1 MNFVFLLYMAG
12 IYIHIP
18 FCKQKC
24 HYCNF
29 YSTVSLKYQK
39 DFIEALI
46 NEIKS
51 RREYLDNKKVN
62 TIYFGG
68 GTPSILSVNE
78 LSTIINSI
86 NDFFDVDDDAEITLE
101 ANPDDLS
108 KEKISDIK
116 NYTQVNRLSIGVQSF
131 FNADLQYLN
140 RVHSS
145 EQAQKSIENSIKAG
159 FNNITIDLIYGIPT
173 LSDNNWKENLKRF
186 FDYNIPHLS
195 SYSLTVEPKT
205 ALDVLIKKK
214 KLENIAE
221 SESIKHFEILLEET
235 NKHNF
240 INYEISNFAL
250 EGHYSKHNSIYWLGG
265 HYLGLGPSAHSYN
278 GKSRQWNVMSVKRY
292 CEEKIPENIVDE
304 KEELSQ
310 DQMYNE
316 YVLTSL
322 RTSWGCDIEH
332 IKNAFG
338 KKYSQHFVTTI
349 AYALKENNII
359 CKGNNYTLTNKGKLF
374 ADGIAS
380 TLFYGL

>member
-1 MNFVFLLYMAG
+1 MAG

-29 YSTVSLKYQK
+29 YSTVSLAYQQ
-39 DFIEALI
+39 DYISALTR
-46 NEIKS
+46 EIKS
-51 RREYLDNKKVN
+51 RQKYLDHEVVN

-68 GTPSILSVNE
+68 GTPSMFSSDEISY
-78 LSTIINSI
+78 IINLI
-86 NDFFDVDDDAEITLE
+86 DFRFNVASDAEITLE
-101 ANPDDLS
+101 ANPDDLD
-108 KEKISDIK
+108 KNKLNDIK
-116 NYTQVNRLSIGVQSF
+116 NYTSVNRLSIGVQSF
-131 FNADLQYLN
+131 FDDDLQYLN
-140 RVHSS
+140 RVHRSK
-145 EQAQKSIENSIKAG
+145 QAQNSIENALKLG
-159 FNNITIDLIYGIPT
+159 FDNITIDLIYGIPN
-173 LSDNNWKENLKRF
+173 LSNSKWKENLKIF
-186 FDYNIPHLS
+186 FDYKIPHLS

-205 ALDVLIKKK
+205 ALDLLIKKK
-214 KLENIAE
+214 KLENIVE
-221 SESIKHFEILLEET
+221 SESIDHFKILIEET
-235 NKHNF
+235 EKQNF

-278 GKSRQWNVMSVKRY
+278 GKSRQWNVMNIKKY
-292 CEEKIPENIVDE
+292 CEEKQIKNIIDE
-304 KEELSQ
+304 KEYLSK

-338 KKYSQHFVTTI
+338 EKYSQHFITNITKTI
-349 AYALKENNII
+349 KENNATRN
-359 CKGNNYTLTNKGKLF
+359 GNIFTLTNSGKLF

-380 TLFYGL
+380 SLFFGL

>member
-1 MNFVFLLYMAG
+1 MAG

-29 YSTVSLKYQK
+29 YSTVSLAYRQ
-39 DFIEALI
+39 DYISALTR
-46 NEIKS
+46 EIKS
-51 RREYLDNKKVN
+51 RQKYLDHEVVN

-68 GTPSILSVNE
+68 GTPSMFSSDEISY
-78 LSTIINSI
+78 IINLI
-86 NDFFDVDDDAEITLE
+86 DFRFNVPSDAEITLE
-101 ANPDDLS
+101 ANPDDLD
-108 KEKISDIK
+108 KNKLNDIK
-116 NYTQVNRLSIGVQSF
+116 NYTSVNRLSIGVQSF
-131 FNADLQYLN
+131 FDDDLQYLN

-145 EQAQKSIENSIKAG
+145 KQAQNSIENALKLG
-159 FNNITIDLIYGIPT
+159 FDNITIDLIYGIPN
-173 LSDNNWKENLKRF
+173 LSNSKWKENLKIF
-186 FDYNIPHLS
+186 FDYKIPHLS

-205 ALDVLIKKK
+205 ALDLLIKKK
-214 KLENIAE
+214 KLENIVE
-221 SESIKHFEILLEET
+221 SESIDHFKILIEET
-235 NKHNF
+235 EKQNF

-278 GKSRQWNVMSVKRY
+278 GKSRQWNVMNIKKY
-292 CEEKIPENIVDE
+292 CEEKQIKNIIDE
-304 KEELSQ
+304 KEYLSK

-338 KKYSQHFVTTI
+338 EKHSQHFITNITKTI
-349 AYALKENNII
+349 KENNATRN
-359 CKGNNYTLTNKGKLF
+359 GNIFTLTNSGKLF

-380 TLFYGL
+380 SLFFGL

>member
-1 MNFVFLLYMAG
+1 MAG

-29 YSTVSLKYQK
+29 YSTVSLAYRQ
-39 DFIEALI
+39 DYISALTR
-46 NEIKS
+46 EIKS
-51 RREYLDNKKVN
+51 RQKYLDHEVVN

-68 GTPSILSVNE
+68 GTPSMFSSDEISY
-78 LSTIINSI
+78 IINLI
-86 NDFFDVDDDAEITLE
+86 DFRFNVASDAEITLE
-101 ANPDDLS
+101 ANPDDLD
-108 KEKISDIK
+108 KNKLNDIK
-116 NYTQVNRLSIGVQSF
+116 NYTSVNRISIGVQSF
-131 FNADLQYLN
+131 FDDDLQYLN

-145 EQAQKSIENSIKAG
+145 KQAQNSIENALKLG
-159 FNNITIDLIYGIPT
+159 FDNITIDLIYGIPN
-173 LSDNNWKENLKRF
+173 LSNSKWKENLKIF
-186 FDYNIPHLS
+186 FNYKIPHLS

-205 ALDVLIKKK
+205 ALDLLIKKK
-214 KLENIAE
+214 KLENIVE
-221 SESIKHFEILLEET
+221 SESIDHFKILIEET
-235 NKHNF
+235 EKQNF

-278 GKSRQWNVMSVKRY
+278 GKSRQWNVMNIKKY
-292 CEEKIPENIVDE
+292 CEEKQIKNIIDE
-304 KEELSQ
+304 KEYLSK

-338 KKYSQHFVTTI
+338 EKYSQHFITNITKTI
-349 AYALKENNII
+349 KENNATRN
-359 CKGNNYTLTNKGKLF
+359 GNIFTLTNSGKLF

-380 TLFYGL
+380 SLFFGL

>member
-1 MNFVFLLYMAG
+1 MAG

-29 YSTVSLKYQK
+29 YSTVSLAYRQ
-39 DFIEALI
+39 DYISALTR
-46 NEIKS
+46 EIKS
-51 RREYLDNKKVN
+51 RQKYLDHEVVN

-68 GTPSILSVNE
+68 GTPSMFSSDEISY
-78 LSTIINSI
+78 IINLI
-86 NDFFDVDDDAEITLE
+86 DFRFNVASDAEITLE
-101 ANPDDLS
+101 ANPDDLD
-108 KEKISDIK
+108 KNKLNDIK
-116 NYTQVNRLSIGVQSF
+116 NYTSVNRISIGVQSF
-131 FNADLQYLN
+131 FDDDLQYLN

-145 EQAQKSIENSIKAG
+145 KQAQNSIENALKLG
-159 FNNITIDLIYGIPT
+159 FDNITIDLIYGIPN
-173 LSDNNWKENLKRF
+173 LSNSKWKENLKIF
-186 FDYNIPHLS
+186 FDYKIPHLS

-205 ALDVLIKKK
+205 ALDLLIKKK
-214 KLENIAE
+214 KLENIVE
-221 SESIKHFEILLEET
+221 SESIDHFKILIEET
-235 NKHNF
+235 EKQNF

-278 GKSRQWNVMSVKRY
+278 GKSRQWNVMNIKKY
-292 CEEKIPENIVDE
+292 CEEKQIKNIIDE
-304 KEELSQ
+304 KEYLSK

-338 KKYSQHFVTTI
+338 EKYSQHFITNITKTI
-349 AYALKENNII
+349 KENNATRN
-359 CKGNNYTLTNKGKLF
+359 GNIFTLTNSGKLF

-380 TLFYGL
+380 SLFFGL

>member
-1 MNFVFLLYMAG
+1 MAG

-29 YSTVSLKYQK
+29 YSTVSLAYQQ
-39 DFIEALI
+39 DYISALTR
-46 NEIKS
+46 EIKS
-51 RREYLDNKKVN
+51 RQKYLDHEVVN

-68 GTPSILSVNE
+68 GTPSMFSSDEISY
-78 LSTIINSI
+78 IINLI
-86 NDFFDVDDDAEITLE
+86 DFRFNVASDAEITLE
-101 ANPDDLS
+101 ANPDDLD
-108 KEKISDIK
+108 KNKLNDIK
-116 NYTQVNRLSIGVQSF
+116 NYTSVNRLSIGVQSF
-131 FNADLQYLN
+131 FDDDLQYLN

-145 EQAQKSIENSIKAG
+145 KQAQNSIENALKLG
-159 FNNITIDLIYGIPT
+159 FDNITIDLIYGIPN
-173 LSDNNWKENLKRF
+173 LSNSKWKENLKIF
-186 FDYNIPHLS
+186 FDYKIPHLS

-205 ALDVLIKKK
+205 ALDLLIKKK
-214 KLENIAE
+214 KLENIVE
-221 SESIKHFEILLEET
+221 SESIDHFKILIEET
-235 NKHNF
+235 EKQNF

-278 GKSRQWNVMSVKRY
+278 GKSRQWNVMNIKKY
-292 CEEKIPENIVDE
+292 CEEKQIKNIIDE
-304 KEELSQ
+304 KEYLSK

-338 KKYSQHFVTTI
+338 EKYSQHFITNITKTI
-349 AYALKENNII
+349 KENNATRN
-359 CKGNNYTLTNKGKLF
+359 GNIFTLTNSGKLF

-380 TLFYGL
+380 SLFFGL

>member
-1 MNFVFLLYMAG
+1 MAG

-29 YSTVSLKYQK
+29 YSTVSLAYQQ
-39 DFIEALI
+39 DYISALTR
-46 NEIKS
+46 EIKS
-51 RREYLDNKKVN
+51 RQKYLDHEVVN

-68 GTPSILSVNE
+68 GTPSMFSSDEISY
-78 LSTIINSI
+78 IINLI
-86 NDFFDVDDDAEITLE
+86 DFRFNVASDAEITLE
-101 ANPDDLS
+101 ANPDDLD
-108 KEKISDIK
+108 KNKLNDIK
-116 NYTQVNRLSIGVQSF
+116 NYTSVNRISIGVQSF
-131 FNADLQYLN
+131 FDDDLQYLN

-145 EQAQKSIENSIKAG
+145 KQAQNSIENALKLG
-159 FNNITIDLIYGIPT
+159 FDNITIDLIYGIPN
-173 LSDNNWKENLKRF
+173 LSNSKWKENLKIF
-186 FDYNIPHLS
+186 FDYKIPHLS

-205 ALDVLIKKK
+205 ALDLLIKKK
-214 KLENIAE
+214 KLENIVE
-221 SESIKHFEILLEET
+221 SESIDHFKILIEET
-235 NKHNF
+235 EKQNF

-278 GKSRQWNVMSVKRY
+278 GKSRQWNVMNIKKY
-292 CEEKIPENIVDE
+292 CEEKQIKNIIDE
-304 KEELSQ
+304 KEYLSK

-338 KKYSQHFVTTI
+338 EKYSQHFITNITKTI
-349 AYALKENNII
+349 KENNATRN
-359 CKGNNYTLTNKGKLF
+359 GNIFTLTNSGKLF

-380 TLFYGL
+380 SLFFGL

>member
-1 MNFVFLLYMAG
+1 MAG

-29 YSTVSLKYQK
+29 YSTVSLAYRQ
-39 DFIEALI
+39 DYISALTR
-46 NEIKS
+46 EIKS
-51 RREYLDNKKVN
+51 RQKYLDHEVVN

-68 GTPSILSVNE
+68 GTPSMFSSDEISY
-78 LSTIINSI
+78 IINLI
-86 NDFFDVDDDAEITLE
+86 DFRFNVASDAEITLE
-101 ANPDDLS
+101 ANPDDLD
-108 KEKISDIK
+108 KNKLNDIK
-116 NYTQVNRLSIGVQSF
+116 NYTSVNRLSIGVQSF
-131 FNADLQYLN
+131 FDDDLQYLN

-145 EQAQKSIENSIKAG
+145 KQAQNSIENALKLG
-159 FNNITIDLIYGIPT
+159 FDNITIDLIYGIPN
-173 LSDNNWKENLKRF
+173 LSNSKWKENLKIF
-186 FDYNIPHLS
+186 FDYKIPHLS

-205 ALDVLIKKK
+205 ALDLLIKKK
-214 KLENIAE
+214 KLENIVE
-221 SESIKHFEILLEET
+221 SESIDHFKILIEET
-235 NKHNF
+235 EKQNF

-278 GKSRQWNVMSVKRY
+278 GKSRQWNVMNIKKY
-292 CEEKIPENIVDE
+292 CEEKQIKNIIDE
-304 KEELSQ
+304 KEYLSK

-338 KKYSQHFVTTI
+338 EKYSQHFIT
-349 AYALKENNII
+349 NIT
-359 CKGNNYTLTNKGKLF
+359 KQ
-374 ADGIAS
+374 
-380 TLFYGL
+380 

>member
-1 MNFVFLLYMAG
+1 MAG

-29 YSTVSLKYQK
+29 YSTVSLAYRQ
-39 DFIEALI
+39 DYISALTR
-46 NEIKS
+46 EIKS
-51 RREYLDNKKVN
+51 RQKYLDHEVVN

-68 GTPSILSVNE
+68 GTPSMFSSDEISY
-78 LSTIINSI
+78 IINLI
-86 NDFFDVDDDAEITLE
+86 DFRFNVASDAEITLE
-101 ANPDDLS
+101 ANPDDLD
-108 KEKISDIK
+108 KNKLNDIK
-116 NYTQVNRLSIGVQSF
+116 NYTSVNRLSIGVQSF
-131 FNADLQYLN
+131 FDDDLQYLN

-145 EQAQKSIENSIKAG
+145 KQAQNSIENALKLG
-159 FNNITIDLIYGIPT
+159 FDNITIDLIYGIPN
-173 LSDNNWKENLKRF
+173 LSNSKWKENLKIF
-186 FDYNIPHLS
+186 FNYKIPHLS

-205 ALDVLIKKK
+205 ALDLLIKKK
-214 KLENIAE
+214 KLENIVE
-221 SESIKHFEILLEET
+221 SESIDHFKILIEET
-235 NKHNF
+235 EKQNF

-278 GKSRQWNVMSVKRY
+278 GKSRQWNVMNIKKY
-292 CEEKIPENIVDE
+292 CEEKQIKNIIDE
-304 KEELSQ
+304 KEYLSK

-338 KKYSQHFVTTI
+338 EKHSQHFITNITKTI
-349 AYALKENNII
+349 KENNATRN
-359 CKGNNYTLTNKGKLF
+359 GNIFTLTNSGKLF

-380 TLFYGL
+380 SLFFGL

>member
-1 MNFVFLLYMAG
+1 MAG

-29 YSTVSLKYQK
+29 YSTVSLAYRQ
-39 DFIEALI
+39 DYISALTR
-46 NEIKS
+46 EIKS
-51 RREYLDNKKVN
+51 RQKYLAHEVVN

-68 GTPSILSVNE
+68 GTPSMFSSDEISY
-78 LSTIINSI
+78 IINLI
-86 NDFFDVDDDAEITLE
+86 DFRFNVASDAEITLE
-101 ANPDDLS
+101 ANPDDLD
-108 KEKISDIK
+108 KNKLNDIK
-116 NYTQVNRLSIGVQSF
+116 NYTSVNRISIGVQSF
-131 FNADLQYLN
+131 FDDDLQYLN

-145 EQAQKSIENSIKAG
+145 KQAQNSIENALKLG
-159 FNNITIDLIYGIPT
+159 FDNITIDLIYGIPN
-173 LSDNNWKENLKRF
+173 LSNSKWKENLKIF
-186 FDYNIPHLS
+186 FDYKIPHLS

-205 ALDVLIKKK
+205 ALDLLIKKK
-214 KLENIAE
+214 KLENIVE
-221 SESIKHFEILLEET
+221 SESIDHFKILIEET
-235 NKHNF
+235 EKQNF

-278 GKSRQWNVMSVKRY
+278 GKSRQWNVMNIKKY
-292 CEEKIPENIVDE
+292 CEEKQIKNIIDE
-304 KEELSQ
+304 KEYLSK

-338 KKYSQHFVTTI
+338 EKYSQHFITNITKTI
-349 AYALKENNII
+349 KENNATRN
-359 CKGNNYTLTNKGKLF
+359 GNIFTLTNSGKLF

-380 TLFYGL
+380 SLFFGL

>member
-1 MNFVFLLYMAG
+1 MAG

-29 YSTVSLKYQK
+29 YSTVSFKYQT

-51 RREYLDNKKVN
+51 RRKYLDNEKVN

-68 GTPSILSVNE
+68 GTPSMLSVKE
-78 LSTIINSI
+78 ISTIINPI
-86 NDFFDVDDDAEITLE
+86 NDFFDVADDVEITLE

-108 KEKISDIK
+108 NEKISDIK
-116 NYTQVNRLSIGVQSF
+116 NYTQVNRLSIGIQSF
-131 FNADLQYLN
+131 FDDDLHYLN

-173 LSDNNWKENLKRF
+173 LSDNNWKENLRRF
-186 FDYNIPHLS
+186 FDYKIPHLS

-214 KLENIAE
+214 KLKNIVE
-221 SESIKHFEILLEET
+221 TESIKHFEILLEET

-250 EGHYSKHNSIYWLGG
+250 AGHYSRHNSIYWLGG

-278 GKSRQWNVMSVKRY
+278 GKSRQWNVMSIKQY
-292 CEEKIPENIVDE
+292 CEEKNPENIIDE
-304 KEELSQ
+304 KEELSR

-316 YVLTSL
+316 YILTSL

-332 IKNAFG
+332 IKNVFG
-338 KKYSQHFVTTI
+338 EKYSQHFITTI
-349 AYALKENNII
+349 AIAVKENKVIF
-359 CKGNNYTLTNKGKLF
+359 KGNNYILTNKGKLF

-380 TLFYGL
+380 SLFYGL

>member
-1 MNFVFLLYMAG
+1 MAG

-29 YSTVSLKYQK
+29 YSTVSLAYQQ
-39 DFIEALI
+39 DYISALTR
-46 NEIKS
+46 EIKS
-51 RREYLDNKKVN
+51 RQKYLAHEVVN

-68 GTPSILSVNE
+68 GTPSMFSSDEISY
-78 LSTIINSI
+78 IINLI
-86 NDFFDVDDDAEITLE
+86 DFRFNVASDAEITLE
-101 ANPDDLS
+101 ANPDDLD
-108 KEKISDIK
+108 KNKLNDIK
-116 NYTQVNRLSIGVQSF
+116 NYTSVNRISIGVQSF
-131 FNADLQYLN
+131 FDDDLQYLN

-145 EQAQKSIENSIKAG
+145 KQAQNSIENALKLG
-159 FNNITIDLIYGIPT
+159 FDNITIDLIYGIPN
-173 LSDNNWKENLKRF
+173 LSNSKWKENLKIF
-186 FDYNIPHLS
+186 FDYKIPHLS

-205 ALDVLIKKK
+205 ALDLLIKKK
-214 KLENIAE
+214 KLENIVE
-221 SESIKHFEILLEET
+221 SESIDHFKILIEET
-235 NKHNF
+235 EKQNF

-278 GKSRQWNVMSVKRY
+278 GKSRQWNVMNIKKY
-292 CEEKIPENIVDE
+292 CEEKQIKNIIDE
-304 KEELSQ
+304 KEYLSK

-338 KKYSQHFVTTI
+338 EKYSQHFITNITKTI
-349 AYALKENNII
+349 KENNATRN
-359 CKGNNYTLTNKGKLF
+359 GNIFTLTNSGKLF

-380 TLFYGL
+380 SLFFGL